1 MADSEEPKAKRAK
14 TSDDGMSIEK
24 WAPKSITSIEDK
36 FAFNSTTYHSAIP
49 EVIKNNP
56 GEPIVLGVDEAGR
69 GPVLGPMVYGISYC
83 TEEYHSLLKLNYGF
97 ADSKTLKDSRRQ
109 ELFELID
116 QEDHELYKNVGWATR
131 TMTAKDISSG
141 MLRSALDAGAYNLNE
156 QAHDTTIALISE
168 VIKSGV
174 NVRKIFVDTVGPPA
188 SYQAKLQRVFGN
200 ADVTVT
206 KKADS
211 IFPIVRTAS
220 VVAKVT
226 RDLNLQYFNKHID
239 MVKGHDLGSGYPSD
253 PRTSRWLKENVDP
266 VFGWHHGLVRFLWQ
280 TAKDAL
286 EKAGAAKVIY
296 EEECVKDNGYKDVA
310 SMFDKPVGL
319 VSQLFYGEPALL

>member
-1 MADSEEPKAKRAK
+1 MTTSDEPKAKKAK
-14 TSDDGMSIEK
+14 LDDGMNIEK
-24 WAPKSITSIEDK
+24 WAPKSITEIKDK
-36 FAFNSTTYHSAIP
+36 FSFNSTTYHSPIP
-49 EVIKNNP
+49 EIIAKNP
-56 GEPIVLGVDEAGR
+56 REPIVLGVDEAGR

-83 TEEYHSLLKLNYGF
+83 TEEYHSSLKSKYGF
-97 ADSKTLKDSRRQ
+97 ADSKTLKDARRQ

-116 QEDHELYKNVGWATR
+116 DEDHELYKNVGWATC

-141 MLRSALDAGAYNLNE
+141 MLRSALGQGAYNLND

-188 SYQAKLQRVFGN
+188 SYQAKLQKVFGG

-211 IFPIVRTAS
+211 IFPIVSTAS

-226 RDLNLQYFNKHID
+226 RDLNLQYFNKHIES
-239 MVKGHDLGSGYPSD
+239 VKGHELGSGYPSD
-253 PRTSRWLKENVDP
+253 PTTSRWLKGNIDP
-266 VFGWHHGLVRFLWQ
+266 VFGWHHGLVRFSWQ

-286 EKAGAAKVIY
+286 EKGGAVKVIY
-296 EEECVKDNGYKDVA
+296 EEECLKDKGYKDVTG
-310 SMFDKPVGL
+310 MFEKPKGL
-319 VSQLFYGEPALL
+319 IDQSFYGRPASL